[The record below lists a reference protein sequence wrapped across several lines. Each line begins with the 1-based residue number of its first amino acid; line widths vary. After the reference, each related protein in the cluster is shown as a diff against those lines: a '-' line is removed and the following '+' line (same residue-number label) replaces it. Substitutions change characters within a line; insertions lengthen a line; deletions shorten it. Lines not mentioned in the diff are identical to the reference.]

1 MPLNTTTEPYFKK
14 AFWVSAALMLLTMLW
29 VCKDYGITGDETHLN
44 AYNRAVVSWY
54 ATGGKDTTCLNLPI
68 FHDKDRVLKYYGA
81 GFELA
86 AALAKKVLPVEEY
99 HARRITNALFGFA
112 AIVFTGLIAMR
123 LGGWRMALIALW
135 IIFLSPRFFGHSM
148 NNPKDIPFAATS
160 AFAVWAMMIYF
171 DNLKKLNYKH
181 VLLAGLAIA
190 SAINI
195 RFGGL
200 LLFGYFGLFLLVE
213 IIYAENGIGK
223 ILSNPFEKIK
233 PYFLPGATTIA
244 IGYFCGLIF
253 WPFGLLNP
261 AKHPFE
267 PLKKFGNLDV
277 SLRQVFEGEFIM
289 SSDLPWY
296 YLPKMIA
303 ITTPYAFISGFILA
317 VALFW
322 FVRKQF
328 NQRRAAFVLFA
339 AMFPVM
345 YIIYT
350 NANIFHEW
358 RHTYFAYPPLVV
370 IAALGWESLFR
381 IIKTKVPQYA
391 VVAVFGVILLLP
403 LGWFVKAH
411 PHQYLYYNQ
420 FVGGLE
426 NAKGNYVMDYWMN
439 SMKEAYEWTVA
450 NAEMPEGR
458 PLMIATTAHPQMIV
472 YNEGKEDKYDVQ
484 YARYY
489 QRYEKDWDYGLFYAD
504 FISPSQLRNPLTWPP
519 DGTVHV
525 IKAGDV
531 AIGAVIKRTDKSD
544 YKGFLA
550 MNEGNIPEAI
560 RNFEQALKFY
570 PNSEI
575 INTSLGIAYLN
586 AGKMNEG
593 INSLVRGIQLYPENA
608 QAYFYLGYAY
618 AIQGNRNNAAI
629 YLQKAVNLNPGYGQ
643 QAQEI
648 MSKVR

>member
-1 MPLNTTTEPYFKK
+1 MFSAINESVFKK
-14 AFWVSAALMLLTMLW
+14 AFWVSAFVMVATMLW
-29 VCKDYGITGDETHLN
+29 VCNDYGITGDETHLN
-44 AYNRAVVSWY
+44 AYNKAVVNWY
-54 ATGGKDTTCLNLPI
+54 ATGGKDTTCLNMPV

-81 GFELA
+81 GFELM

-112 AIVFTGLIAMR
+112 AIIFTGLIALR
-123 LGGWRMALIALW
+123 LGGWRMALIAQW

-160 AFAVWAMMIYF
+160 AFAVWAMMIFF
-171 DNLKKLNYKH
+171 DNLKKLNYNH
-181 VLLAGLAIA
+181 VLLTGLAIA

-200 LLFGYFGLFLLVE
+200 LLFGYFGLFLLIE
-213 IIYAENGIGK
+213 IIATENGIGK
-223 ILSNPFEKIK
+223 ILSNPFEKLK
-233 PYFLPGATTIA
+233 PYVLPSIATIA
-244 IGYFCGLIF
+244 VGYFCGVLM

-261 AKHPFE
+261 IMHPLE

-277 SLRQVFEGEFIM
+277 SLRQVFEGEFFM
-289 SSDLPWY
+289 SADLPWY
-296 YLPKMIA
+296 YLPKMIG
-303 ITTPYAFISGFILA
+303 ITTPLVFIIGFVIAFP
-317 VALFW
+317 LFW
-322 FVRKQF
+322 LVRKQF
-328 NQRRAAFVLFA
+328 PSRRVLLVLFA
-339 AMFPVM
+339 ALFPVF

-381 IIKTKVPQYA
+381 ILKTKVPQFA
-391 VVAVFGVILLLP
+391 AISAFTVLLLMP
-403 LGWFVKAH
+403 LGWFVNAH
-411 PHQYLYYNQ
+411 PHQYLYYNELI
-420 FVGGLE
+420 GGLK
-426 NAKGNYVMDYWMN
+426 NAKGNYILDYWMN
-439 SMKEAYEWTVA
+439 SIKEAYEWTIA

-458 PLMIATTAHPQMIV
+458 PLIITTTAHPQVIV
-472 YNEGKEDKYDVQ
+472 YNEGKEDKFEIH

-504 FISPSQLRNPLTWPP
+504 FISPSQLKNPNTWPP

-525 IKAGDV
+525 VKAGDV
-531 AIGAVIKRTDKSD
+531 PICAVIKRTDKSD
-544 YKGFLA
+544 LKGFTA
-550 MNEGNIPEAI
+550 MNEGNISEAI
-560 RNFEQALKFY
+560 KYFEQAIKSY

-575 INTSLGIAYLN
+575 IHTSLGIAYLN
-586 AGKMNEG
+586 VGKFNEG
-593 INSLVRGIQLYPENA
+593 INALVKGIQLYPENA

-618 AIQGNRNNAAI
+618 AIQGNRNNAGI

-643 QAQEI
+643 QAQDI
-648 MSKVR
+648 MSKMR